1 MGEGYLI
8 NVIPNQS
15 CSSTML
21 QCWTV
26 CPGPSNPMSTVHNCP
41 GRMYV
46 RVAQILLMKNI
57 SIQPVAWL
65 SCDCPIHLY
74 LFKSFALKKR
84 VILLQV
90 GLQIEPCS
98 ANSYCVETYQGGIQ
112 PHKGAPE
119 LWESTGGEVIDS
131 TVLHKEFPNE
141 APNVIHFSIII
152 IIIIVFINI
161 ITIISSS
168 TLNISSLMKPQHHPF
183 RQSIWRPLSLL
194 GGNSFIQNLPRALS
208 SICFFRHP
216 ALSLNLRWCSPQ
228 LSEQ

>member
-15 CSSTML
+15 FSSTML

-46 RVAQILLMKNI
+46 RVARILLMKNI
-57 SIQPVAWL
+57 SFDLWLDFPVMSKVL
-65 SCDCPIHLY
+65 
-74 LFKSFALKKR
+74 LKKK

-98 ANSYCVETYQGGIQ
+98 ANSYCVETYQGDIQ

-141 APNVIHFSIII
+141 APNVIHFSTIII
-152 IIIIVFINI
+152 IIIGFINI
-161 ITIISSS
+161 LTIISSS

-183 RQSIWRPLSLL
+183 RRSIWGPLSLL

-208 SICFFRHP
+208 SICFFRDP
-216 ALSLNLRWCSPQ
+216 ALSLNMRPCSPQ